1 MHQCMEES
9 WTLVILLELGQSRE
23 RTAPFK
29 DCLFSLRSPAMRQ
42 PIRVELE
49 AGKTYFWCECGRSQS
64 QPFCDGSH
72 KGTPYEPKKFI
83 AEKTEAKFLC
93 ACKDTENAPFCD
105 GSHSR

>member
-1 MHQCMEES
+1 MH
-9 WTLVILLELGQSRE
+9 
-23 RTAPFK
+23 
-29 DCLFSLRSPAMRQ
+29 Q

-49 AGKTYFWCECGRSQS
+49 AGKTYFWCECGRSQT

-72 KGTPYEPKKFI
+72 KGTPYQPMKFTS
-83 AEKTEAKFLC
+83 EKTEVKFLC